1 MRSIYASDLL
11 DIWELGQTQNPV
23 QRGLLLLSACWP
35 EKRPED
41 LARLPIGERDAK
53 LLCLREELFGPNL
66 SGLARCPHCSQCI
79 ETSFKINEIRAIP
92 ATSAAEDPRMI
103 LLRRDGYEL
112 DLRLPNSKDL
122 MAISGIDHTRAMQ
135 ALIESCIAKATHE
148 GIEISA
154 EALPENVL
162 EAVAH
167 KMVEEDPQAHVDLDL
182 TCPECGH
189 RWQVPFDILS
199 FLWTELDAWAYRTIQ
214 DVHSLASAYGWSEA
228 EILAMSSQKRE
239 AYLELVGR

>member
-11 DIWELGQTQNPV
+11 DIWELGENKNLIE
-23 QRGLLLLSACWP
+23 RGLLLLSACWP

-53 LLCLREELFGPNL
+53 LLCLREQLFGPNL
-66 SGLARCPHCSQCI
+66 SGLATCPHCSQCI
-79 ETSFKINEIRAIP
+79 EMSFRINEIRASP
-92 ATSAAEDPRMI
+92 ATSAADGARTI
-103 LLRRDGYEL
+103 LLRKDGYEV
-112 DLRLPNSKDL
+112 DLRLPNSQD
-122 MAISGIDHTRAMQ
+122 MMVISGMDHPRATQ
-135 ALIESCIAKATHE
+135 SLIESCIARATHE
-148 GIEISA
+148 GMELSA
-154 EALPENVL
+154 EALPESVL

-167 KMVEEDPQAHVDLDL
+167 KMVEEDRQAHVDLDL

-199 FLWTELDAWAYRTIQ
+199 FLWTEFDAWAYRTIQ

-228 EILAMSSQKRE
+228 EILNMSNRKRE
-239 AYLELVGR
+239 AYLELVDR